1 MTIRVIRVQL
11 NIQIRYMSNYFT
23 KTEKIRFKHV
33 DYAGIVFYPRFLE
46 MLNDLVEDWFEEA
59 LDRPFSKIHETNGIP
74 TVDLKVQFKKAAR
87 LGEVL
92 TKSLWVNHLG
102 SSSIVCGFKFEDEQ
116 GKTCLEG
123 EVTLVNVAINN
134 GRDAIKAEAFNEEM
148 KQKIANYKL

>member
-1 MTIRVIRVQL
+1 MNQPFIKQ
-11 NIQIRYMSNYFT
+11 
-23 KTEKIRFKHV
+23 EKIRFQHI

-46 MLNDLVEDWFEEA
+46 MLNGIVEDWFEEA

-92 TKSLWVNHLG
+92 TKKLWVINLG
-102 SSSIVCGFKFEDEQ
+102 GASVNCGFRFEDEQ

-123 EVTLVNVAINN
+123 EVTLVNVAIAKDRNN
-134 GRDAIKAEAFNEEM
+134 IKAEAFNEEM
-148 KQKIANYKL
+148 KQKISKFLIRNS

>member
-1 MTIRVIRVQL
+1 MT
-11 NIQIRYMSNYFT
+11 FT

-87 LGEVL
+87 IGDVL
-92 TKSLWVNHLG
+92 SKSLWVVNLG
-102 SSSIVCGFKFEDEQ
+102 GASVTCGFQFTDES

-123 EVTLVNVAINN
+123 EVTLVNVALNKGSN
-134 GRDAIKAEAFNEEM
+134 DIKAEAFSDDTTTRIN
-148 KQKIANYKL
+148 KYISA

>member
-1 MTIRVIRVQL
+1 MEKSKSAKFLIKTIQMIF
-11 NIQIRYMSNYFT
+11 I

-74 TVDLKVQFKKAAR
+74 TVDLKVQFKKATR
-87 LGEVL
+87 IGETL
-92 TKSLWVNHLG
+92 TKQLWVSNLG
-102 SSSIVCGFKFEDEQ
+102 SASVTCGFKFEDAD

-123 EVTLVNVAINN
+123 EVTLVNVALNK
-134 GRDAIKAEAFNEEM
+134 GSHVIKAEAFSEDTRTRI
-148 KQKIANYKL
+148 QKYLSN